1 MQSVAGPLD
10 LHALA
15 RRRKRAGH
23 ELSKN
28 RFLSA
33 QILAYFDEEMSL
45 WRRSAAHANETASR
59 LAAAF
64 EATRTRTVP
73 GAGEAAGAAAGEGEG
88 GLEWRWQHPVETNQ
102 LFLSFAV
109 SDAHHLTMTM
119 TDTATAGLLPTC
131 WALLLLEPLC
141 PLTRR

>member
-1 MQSVAGPLD
+1 MQSVAGALD

-45 WRRSAAHANETASR
+45 WRRSAVHANETASR

-64 EATRTRTVP
+64 EATRTRTV
-73 GAGEAAGAAAGEGEG
+73 GAGEAAGEG
-88 GLEWRWQHPVETNQ
+88 GLEWRWQHPVEMNQ

-109 SDAHHLTMTM
+109 SDLII
-119 TDTATAGLLPTC
+119 
-131 WALLLLEPLC
+131 
-141 PLTRR
+141 